1 MAGSTSITK
10 LLGDQAQLKYL
21 LKNLHRTRGWAFWA
35 AWAQRAT
42 GVLLLLY
49 VWLHIITLSGLSQ
62 PDKFNSQMKI
72 FGFIFFVVLEW
83 LLAIPV
89 IYHALNGG
97 RLILYEIFQIRKEE
111 ILLKWVMVLGGAY
124 TVLLAFFM
132 IIGNQEVSA
141 TFFWVYMAAASACIV
156 YITIRK
162 LKVSG
167 ASFFWK
173 LQRISGVYLLLMIPA
188 HMLFM
193 HLSPDMGHE
202 AQTIIERMG
211 HPFIK
216 IVDFSLIVSALY
228 HGAYG
233 IYSISQDYI
242 TSFKVQIGVVVLLSC
257 VTLFFTWTGLKLVIM
272 I

>member
-10 LLGDQAQLKYL
+10 LLGDHAQLKYY
-21 LKNLHRTRGWAFWA
+21 LKILHRTRGWAFWA

-72 FGFIFFVVLEW
+72 FGFILFVVLEW

-111 ILLKWVMVLGGAY
+111 ILLKWVLFLGGVY
-124 TVLLAFFM
+124 TILLAFFM
-132 IIGNQEVSA
+132 IIGDQQVSA
-141 TFFWVYMAAASACIV
+141 AFFWVYMAAASACIV
-156 YITIRK
+156 YITIKK
-162 LKVSG
+162 LKASG
-167 ASFFWK
+167 ASLFWK
-173 LQRISGVYLLLMIPA
+173 LQRISGIYLLLMIPA

-193 HLSPDMGHE
+193 HLNPEIGHE

-211 HPFIK
+211 NPFIK
-216 IVDFSLIVSALY
+216 IVDFSLLAGVLY

-233 IYSISQDYI
+233 VYSISQDYI
-242 TSFKVQIGVVVLLSC
+242 ASEKIKIGVVVLLSC
-257 VTLFFTWTGLKLVIM
+257 VTLLFAWTGLRLIIM